1 MAILPKFL
9 RIPKLIIGTPIVDPE
24 SGAPTT
30 SFLRGI
36 NDSNGIIETAVNT
49 IKGTTDDIAFSLQQ
63 AGIAITNAADARAL
77 ALKYGNEASL
87 VNSYVSPATVL
98 SSRVNA
104 TDNTK
109 ADLIIA
115 NHTRVY
121 GDGTSVAV
129 IGTTLTGL
137 ALASNYYV
145 TYQDNAHTG
154 GTVNYN
160 YSMSY
165 INSGQGNG
173 RHLVGNIDTPST
185 ATAPPVVGTPTRP
198 PGTYNCVTVDTM
210 IQLASFTSDGPGDEK
225 RAGDIKVGDL
235 VWTQH
240 NDTKEW
246 GAFPVSAIQFLNR
259 PDVMSAPG
267 YPDATPEHP
276 FWIDGKWGLMLWIGS
291 GAKTAMI
298 AKMTVQD
305 AHTFVSRHPNA
316 TTAILSHNKAVS
328 GTNPEQ

>member
-9 RIPKLIIGTPIVDPE
+9 RIPKLIIGTPIVDPD

-30 SFLRGI
+30 SFLRTI
-36 NDSNGIIETAVNT
+36 NDANGVIESAVNT
-49 IKGTTDDIAFSLQQ
+49 IKGTTDDIAFSIQQ

-104 TDNTK
+104 TNTAK
-109 ADLIIA
+109 ADIIIA
-115 NHTRVY
+115 SHTRVY
-121 GDGTSVAV
+121 GDGTSVPVTGA
-129 IGTTLTGL
+129 TLTGL
-137 ALASNYYV
+137 TLASNYYV

-154 GTVNYN
+154 GAVNFN
-160 YSMSY
+160 YSMNY
-165 INSGQGNG
+165 LDAGQGNG

-185 ATAPPVVGTPTRP
+185 ANDPPVVGTPTRP

-210 IQLASFTSDGPGDEK
+210 IQMANVLQTGAGVEK
-225 RAGDIKVGDL
+225 RAGDLKVGDL

-246 GAFPVSAIQFLNR
+246 GAFPVSAIQFINR

-291 GAKTAMI
+291 GAKTAVI
-298 AKMTVQD
+298 AKLTVKD
-305 AHTFVSRHPNA
+305 AHTFMSRHPNA
-316 TTAILSHNKAVS
+316 TTAILSHNKLSTAPS
-328 GTNPEQ
+328 AE